1 MNPYCLSFLIG
12 ATALLDFAAADPRRE
27 PAAPREPRTIV
38 LHPDDKPAFEA
49 PPQGFNTKRDGIPH
63 GRLEMVEYESKTV
76 GTTRRMQVYTPPGF
90 TKSMKLPVLYLLH
103 GIGGEETEWQRFVN
117 VSAMMDN
124 LIADG
129 KAVAM
134 IVVMPN
140 GRARK
145 NDRPEGNIYAAAPAF
160 ANFERDLLDDVIPTI
175 ESRFGASPDR
185 GNRALAGL
193 SMGGGQTLNFG
204 LAHLDSF
211 AWIGAFSPAPNTNP
225 PAVLLPDPAAAK
237 TRIKGLL
244 LTCGNKDG
252 LIDISQG
259 LHAYLLKSDVPH
271 VWHVDANGHDPAHWA
286 NSLYRFSRMIFR

>member
-90 TKSMKLPVLYLLH
+90 TKSMKLPVHPLH

-129 KAVAM
+129 KG
-134 IVVMPN
+134 
-140 GRARK
+140 GRH
-145 NDRPEGNIYAAAPAF
+145 
-160 ANFERDLLDDVIPTI
+160 
-175 ESRFGASPDR
+175 DR
-185 GNRALAGL
+185 GHAEWQSEEKRPPGR
-193 SMGGGQTLNFG
+193 Q
-204 LAHLDSF
+204 HLCRGTG
-211 AWIGAFSPAPNTNP
+211 IRQ
-225 PAVLLPDPAAAK
+225 L
-237 TRIKGLL
+237 
-244 LTCGNKDG
+244 
-252 LIDISQG
+252 
-259 LHAYLLKSDVPH
+259 
-271 VWHVDANGHDPAHWA
+271 
-286 NSLYRFSRMIFR
+286 